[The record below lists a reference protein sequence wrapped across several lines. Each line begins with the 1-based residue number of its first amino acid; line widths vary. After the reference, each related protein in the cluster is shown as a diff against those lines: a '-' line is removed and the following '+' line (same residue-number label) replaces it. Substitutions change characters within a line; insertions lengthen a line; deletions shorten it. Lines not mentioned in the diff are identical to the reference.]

1 MRQVCLTRLEAGLS
15 HTPLHALLPQRKR
28 LSALHC
34 FKAPQHSASTSSLL
48 HSPTQHVS
56 ACQAVSALLDEVG
69 LSNAPLHALL
79 PHLSRNPLSLF
90 PLPLPDSARPS
101 CQAVSALLDEVGLS
115 NAPLHAL
122 LPQRKR
128 SAALHSFKAS
138 QVPILVATDVAS
150 RGLDIPTVDLVINY
164 DIPSIVVAT
173 DVASR
178 GLDIPTVDLDIPT
191 VDLDIPTVDLDIPT
205 VDLDIP
211 TVDLDIPT
219 VDLDIPTVDL
229 DIPTV
234 DLDIPT
240 VDLDIPTVD
249 LDIPTVDLNIP
260 TVDLD
265 IPTVDLDIPTV
276 DLDIPTVDL
285 DIPTVDLDIPTVDL
299 DIPTVD
305 LDIPTVDLD
314 IPTVDLDIPTVDLD
328 IPTVDLDIPTV
339 DLDIPTVD
347 LDIPTVDLDIPTVDL
362 DIPTVDL
369 DIPTVHAGLCAPG
382 GTNSP
387 SREGRTSHQP
397 GDSVRRASGAQ
408 HRESHRPLLCPMPL
422 PFTSCMLPPPFPLL
436 PFPWQYDVHLVHS
449 IEKLIGRQLAECT
462 DVTEGDVL
470 KCISKVFKARRA
482 ALLKV
487 SESGFEERAKQR
499 AEQKRKIREERR
511 EREGGEKAKKG
522 K

>member
-1 MRQVCLTRLEAGLS
+1 MRCYPICPVTPSPFSPYPSQILPGRECTAGRS
-15 HTPLHALLPQRKR
+15 W
-28 LSALHC
+28 
-34 FKAPQHSASTSSLL
+34 
-48 HSPTQHVS
+48 
-56 ACQAVSALLDEVG
+56 
-69 LSNAPLHALL
+69 
-79 PHLSRNPLSLF
+79 
-90 PLPLPDSARPS
+90 S

-240 VDLDIPTVD
+240 VDLDIPT
-249 LDIPTVDLNIP
+249 
-260 TVDLD
+260 
-265 IPTVDLDIPTV
+265 
-276 DLDIPTVDL
+276 
-285 DIPTVDLDIPTVDL
+285 
-299 DIPTVD
+299 
-305 LDIPTVDLD
+305 
-314 IPTVDLDIPTVDLD
+314 
-328 IPTVDLDIPTV
+328 
-339 DLDIPTVD
+339 
-347 LDIPTVDLDIPTVDL
+347 
-362 DIPTVDL
+362 
-369 DIPTVHAGLCAPG
+369 G
-382 GTNSP
+382 GANSP
-387 SREGRTSHQP
+387 SREGRTREMPKETLYPSPATLSPHQP
-397 GDSVRRASGAQ
+397 THPISRFTRDYVHRVGRTARAGRGGRAISLVTQYDVHLVHSIENLIG
-408 HRESHRPLLCPMPL
+408 LFC
-422 PFTSCMLPPPFPLL
+422 
-436 PFPWQYDVHLVHS
+436 YDVHLVHS